1 MPVNWVGVET
11 LKEVRILNALY
22 LALNGKSIPEI
33 ARETGIPKSSLY
45 SIRKHGAYA
54 HRIKRTR
61 IMVSLNEKAPHKTLR
76 GLPVACTTSLSRG
89 VCQFNVDLHNLWTH
103 E

>member
-1 MPVNWVGVET
+1 MAVNWGSGDDEGGPNPQCSIPCVEW
-11 LKEVRILNALY
+11 
-22 LALNGKSIPEI
+22 KSIPEI

-61 IMVSLNEKAPHKTLR
+61 IMVSLNEKSPHKTLR